1 MSTILSTEV
10 VPSTAEQQTL
20 LVYDL
25 LDAHH
30 DTAPLAA
37 DGGARR
43 ALGGAAGL
51 LGRSPAPG
59 PVVRSA
65 FVYEAADIRPGMAIN
80 EYRSERAGNRHR
92 RGLHAWLRRLFSRGK
107 CAQLPDLRSMP
118 YLECRQAETM
128 KGTAMTTT
136 SASGGSGKDR
146 GDAAPHGRHPAAPWD
161 GQVTQPAAPCGA
173 GSLVRV

>member
-10 VPSTAEQQTL
+10 VPSTSEQQTL

-37 DGGARR
+37 DGCARH

-51 LGRSPAPG
+51 LARSQAPG

-65 FVYEAADIRPGMAIN
+65 FVYEAADIRPGMTIN

-92 RGLHAWLRRLFSRGK
+92 RALHAWLRRLLSPERRPAGIRRLWQGSRR
-107 CAQLPDLRSMP
+107 C
-118 YLECRQAETM
+118 
-128 KGTAMTTT
+128 
-136 SASGGSGKDR
+136 
-146 GDAAPHGRHPAAPWD
+146 DARGRHPAARRGAQGRAHD
-161 GQVTQPAAPCGA
+161 RYAERQIATIMQPPDE
-173 GSLVRV
+173 RRR

>member
-10 VPSTAEQQTL
+10 VPSTSEQQML

-25 LDAHH
+25 LYAHH

-51 LGRSPAPG
+51 FARSPAPG

-65 FVYEAADIRPGMAIN
+65 FVYQAA
-80 EYRSERAGNRHR
+80 
-92 RGLHAWLRRLFSRGK
+92 
-107 CAQLPDLRSMP
+107 
-118 YLECRQAETM
+118 
-128 KGTAMTTT
+128 T
-136 SASGGSGKDR
+136 SAR
-146 GDAAPHGRHPAAPWD
+146 G
-161 GQVTQPAAPCGA
+161 
-173 GSLVRV
+173 